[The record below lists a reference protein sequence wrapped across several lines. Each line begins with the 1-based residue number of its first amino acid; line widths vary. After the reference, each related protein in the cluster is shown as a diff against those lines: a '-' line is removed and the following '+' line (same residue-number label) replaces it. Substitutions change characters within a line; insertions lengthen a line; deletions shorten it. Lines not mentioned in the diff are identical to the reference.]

1 MLPSAVREGLKLN
14 LEEISGLRVYDIVPD
29 TIVPPCAII
38 GQLDLTFDTNNARGL
53 DTANVDVMVVVQRF
67 SERSGQNLLDKL
79 LAGSGESS
87 VKAAI
92 EADRTLGGAV
102 DTLRVT
108 SAQSGVYQ
116 SADVEYLSYRYQVTV
131 FGEGA

>member
-87 VKAAI
+87 IKAAI

>member
-1 MLPSAVREGLKLN
+1 MIPSEVRKGLRLN
-14 LEEISGLRVYDIVPD
+14 LEEISGLRVYEHVPD
-29 TIVPPCAII
+29 VVVAPCAII
-38 GQLDLTFDTNNARGL
+38 GQLDLIFDLNNARGL
-53 DTANVDVMVVVQRF
+53 DSANIDVLLIVQRF
-67 SERSGQNLLDKL
+67 SERSGQEQLDKYL
-79 LAGSGESS
+79 SGSGEHS

-92 EADRTLGGAV
+92 EADKTLGGAV

-131 FGEGA
+131 YGEGV

>member
-1 MLPSAVREGLKLN
+1 MLPSQVRQGLKLN
-14 LEEISGLRVYDIVPD
+14 LEEISGLRVYDFVPD
-29 TIVPPCAII
+29 VVVPPCAII

-53 DTANVDVMVVVQRF
+53 DTANIDVMVIVQRF
-67 SERSGQNLLDKL
+67 SERSGQEQLDKYL
-79 LAGSGESS
+79 SGSGDHS

-108 SAQSGVYQ
+108 AAQSGVYQ
-116 SADVEYLSYRYQVTV
+116 SADVEYLSYRYQITV
-131 FGEGA
+131 YGEGV